1 MTFKSPVFLLLIPLL
16 LPAFVYLY
24 FRHQPAAFNFPSVSL
39 IKGLQP
45 TWRVRLR
52 HLPFFLRILVLALFI
67 VALAGPES
75 VVEDSKAK
83 AEGINMAL
91 LLDTSTSMAAEDF
104 TINGKRQNRL
114 DVIKSVLKD
123 FIAQRTSDRLALIAF
138 AAKPYTVS
146 PLTSDQSWLLQNLER
161 VRFGLMEDGTAI
173 GSAITSGIARLRK
186 VEGKSK
192 VIILLTDGVNNTGKV
207 GPLEAAD
214 AAAALGI
221 KIYTIG
227 AGTKDYAPYPVQD
240 MFGRRVYQQ
249 VKIEIDEDMLRK
261 VAAKT
266 GGEYFRATDTASL
279 KEIYSR
285 IDKLEKVKF
294 DENGYRQV
302 EEHFDVVLL
311 LALAILLAEVLLAR
325 TVFLRIP

>member
-1 MTFKSPVFLLLIPLL
+1 MTFKSPVFLLLIPVL
-16 LPAFVYLY
+16 LPALVYLY
-24 FRHQPAAFNFPSVSL
+24 FSGKPPAFNFPSVAFL
-39 IKGLQP
+39 KGLGT
-45 TWRVRLR
+45 TWRMRLR
-52 HLPFFLRILVLALFI
+52 HLPFFLRVIVLALFI
-67 VALAGPES
+67 IALAGPES
-75 VVEDSKAK
+75 VVEDARSN

-123 FIAQRTSDRLALIAF
+123 FIAQRSNDRLALIAF

-173 GSAITSGIARLRK
+173 GSAITSGVARLRK
-186 VEGKSK
+186 IEGKSK
-192 VIILLTDGVNNTGKV
+192 VIILLTDGVNNAGKV

-227 AGTKDYAPYPVQD
+227 AGSKDFAPYPVQD
-240 MFGRRVYQQ
+240 IFGRRVYQQ

-261 VAAKT
+261 VAQKT

-279 KEIYSR
+279 QDIYR
-285 IDKLEKVKF
+285 QIDKLEKVKF
-294 DENGYRQV
+294 EDNGYRQV
-302 EEHFDVVLL
+302 DEHFDLVLL
-311 LALAILLAEVLLAR
+311 VALGILLAEIILAR